1 LKWGRIALLIGI
13 FSPWVVL
20 QPLLLYLRTIKERVI
35 MTVLVTLNYTLNRY
49 GSR

>member
-1 LKWGRIALLIGI
+1 
-13 FSPWVVL
+13 
-20 QPLLLYLRTIKERVI
+20 LLYLRTIKERVI